1 MIDFDALNKVRA
13 EVTATGREILLVA
26 ATKTQTKE
34 TVDEFMALAPD
45 FVLGENRVQELV
57 AKYDPRYR
65 WHLIGQLQTN
75 KVKYIIDKA
84 ELIHSL
90 DRISLADEIEKQA
103 QKHNKVQSCLVEINM
118 GGEVSKGGVSPD
130 EVVDFI
136 ISLKDY
142 KHIKIEG
149 IMSVLPNIST
159 KDLDALYDELDL
171 IFDVV
176 KKIKQDNVEIKY
188 LSAGMSGDYTVALRH
203 KSNVLRLGRLI
214 FGERVYT
221 PSV

>member
-1 MIDFDALNKVRA
+1 MIDLDALNKVRDD
-13 EVTATGREILLVA
+13 VSGTGREILLVA
-26 ATKTQTKE
+26 ATKTQSKDI
-34 TVDEFMALAPD
+34 VDRFMALAPE

-75 KVKYIIDKA
+75 KVKYIIDKV

-90 DRISLADEIEKQA
+90 DRIELAKEIEKQA
-103 QKHNKVQSCLVEINM
+103 TKHGKVQSCLVEINLR
-118 GGEVSKGGVSPD
+118 GEASKGGIKPEDALEFVR
-130 EVVDFI
+130 
-136 ISLKDY
+136 SLKDY

-149 IMSVLPNIST
+149 IMSVLPNVST
-159 KDLDALYDELDL
+159 KELDTLYDELDL
-171 IFDVV
+171 IFDKV
-176 KKIKQDNVEIKY
+176 KKIEQDNVEIKY
-188 LSAGMSGDYTVALRH
+188 LSAGMSGDYKVALNH

-221 PSV
+221 PSK

>member
-1 MIDFDALNKVRA
+1 MIDIDALKQVREDVA
-13 EVTATGREILLVA
+13 AISREVLLIA
-26 ATKTQTKE
+26 ATKTQTKD
-34 TVDEFMALAPD
+34 TVDEFMLLAPD

-57 AKYDPRYR
+57 SKYDERYT

-75 KVKYIIDKA
+75 KVKYIIDKV

-90 DRISLADEIEKQA
+90 DRIELAKEIEKQA
-103 QKHNKVQSCLVEINM
+103 MKRNKIQSCLVEINM
-118 GGEVSKGGVSPD
+118 GGEVSKGGVKPD
-130 EVVDFI
+130 DTVEFI
-136 ISLKDY
+136 QSLEEY

-159 KDLDALYDELDL
+159 LELDALYDELDM
-171 IFDVV
+171 IFDKV
-176 KKIKQDNVEIKY
+176 KKIQQSNVEIKY
-188 LSAGMSGDYTVALRH
+188 LSAGMSGDYKVALNH

-214 FGERVYT
+214 FGERIYT